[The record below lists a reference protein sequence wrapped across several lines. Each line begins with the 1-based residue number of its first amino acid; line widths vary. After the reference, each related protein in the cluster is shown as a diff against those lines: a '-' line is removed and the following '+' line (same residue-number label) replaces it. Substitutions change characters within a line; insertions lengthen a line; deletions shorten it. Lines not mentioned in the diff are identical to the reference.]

1 MSGDLVQL
9 ESLVVRFR
17 ARRGLVGTVP
27 VQAVDGAT
35 LGVRRGETLALVG
48 ESGSGK
54 TTLGR
59 ATLRLVRPESGR
71 VVFDGEDL
79 AELRGDR
86 LKRFRRRAQA
96 VAQDPYASISP
107 YLTVEQIVAE
117 PLLVHRYE
125 RTQRARLVV
134 DLLDQVGLRPAA
146 EFRGIYPHTLSGGQ
160 RQRVAIARAMTLDPD
175 YLVADEPVSMVDA
188 SSRAEILSL
197 LQRLQE
203 RRGMAMLLITHDIAS
218 ARHFADRI
226 AVMYRGR
233 IVEHGPPAQ
242 VIEEPLHPYTKAL
255 IAAVPEPD
263 PANRHRFRKVVAGEP
278 PDPTV
283 PVAGCPFHPRCPEV
297 IAGVC
302 EVRVPT
308 LAATTPGRPV
318 ACHLYPASMVPPKAT
333 QRYE

>member
-1 MSGDLVQL
+1 VSDDLVRL
-9 ESLVVRFR
+9 ENLVVRFS
-17 ARRGLVGTVP
+17 ARRGLLRTVP
-27 VQAVDGAT
+27 VAAVDGAT
-35 LGVRRGETLALVG
+35 IGIRRGETLALVG

-59 ATLRLVRPESGR
+59 ATLRLIRPAAGR
-71 VVFDGEDL
+71 VVFDGEEV
-79 AELRGDR
+79 AGLRGDG

-117 PLLVHRYE
+117 PLVVHKRPRTE
-125 RTQRARLVV
+125 RATVV
-134 DLLDQVGLRPAA
+134 LDALDQVGLRPAT
-146 EFRGIYPHTLSGGQ
+146 EFRGGYPHTLSGGQ
-160 RQRVAIARAMTLDPD
+160 RQRVAIARAMILDPD

-188 SSRAEILSL
+188 SSRAEILGL
-197 LQRLQE
+197 LRQLQE
-203 RRGMAMLLITHDIAS
+203 RRGMAVLLITHDIAS

-233 IVEHGPPAQ
+233 IVEHGPPQ
-242 VIEEPLHPYTKAL
+242 QLIEHPLHPYTRAL

-263 PANRHRFRKVVAGEP
+263 PANRHRFREVVTGEP

-283 PVAGCPFHPRCPEV
+283 PITGCPFHPRCPEAIPGTCDV
-297 IAGVC
+297 SA
-302 EVRVPT
+302 PL
-308 LAATTPGRPV
+308 LAPADSGRPV
-318 ACHLYPASMVPPKAT
+318 ACHLYPGSTAPPSAS